1 MLSAA
6 RCAPRRLR
14 VRSLCVVSAASA
26 WVGLNAAVWGNLFEP
41 APHISSSAALA
52 LAVVATVG
60 AGLLAGRWP
69 FVALAL
75 AVPAIAGAV
84 GYSSDDELGAF
95 LPIYAVIPA
104 AIALAAGVGIGL
116 LAPRRLALLLGAG
129 LLAFPLPLTAFA
141 AERTLFPYDAQ
152 PSERLPVDVRTGAF
166 HGLSLGQ
173 PTADALRALPTGA
186 NSAAFPVGV
195 TSLPGDATRSDGHGL
210 SLLTEHGHVVTL
222 FITDPRA
229 QALGGVGVGDN
240 LAVARARLRG
250 LVCAR
255 SSEDVPTCAGRAAH
269 ASVLFVGD
277 PIETITLSSIDT
289 GWCLVSSPSCRRP
302 RPLAPLSVR

>member
-1 MLSAA
+1 LAA
-6 RCAPRRLR
+6 A
-14 VRSLCVVSAASA
+14 V

-41 APHISSSAALA
+41 VPHISSSAALA
-52 LAVVATVG
+52 LAVAATVG
-60 AGLLAGRWP
+60 AGLLGGRWA
-69 FVALAL
+69 FIALAL

-84 GYSSDDELGAF
+84 GYSSVDELGAF
-95 LPIYAVIPA
+95 LPMYAVIPA
-104 AIALAAGVGIGL
+104 AIALAVGVGLGR
-116 LAPRRLALLLGAG
+116 LAPRRIALLLGAG

-152 PSERLPVDVRTGAF
+152 PSEPLPVDVRAGSF
-166 HGLSLGQ
+166 HGVSLGQ
-173 PTADALRALPTGA
+173 ATGDARRALPTGA
-186 NSAAFPVGV
+186 VASSFPVGV
-195 TSLPGDATRSDGHGL
+195 TSFPGDATRTDGHGL

-229 QALGGVGVGDN
+229 EALAGVGVGDN
-240 LAVARARLRG
+240 LALARARLRG

-255 SSEDVPTCAGRAAH
+255 SREDVPTCAGRAAH

-289 GWCLVSSPSCRRP
+289 GWCLVSSPSCRQP
-302 RPLAPLSVR
+302 RALTPLSAR